1 MPCEVCLCSRLF
13 NCHVSRLIP
22 APCYYVAA
30 RRRRGAAD
38 CVPQTASYRDEADFH
53 LKCKYGAATRS
64 APPHTGTRCTLATLL
79 SGSVPVRI
87 LMINININKLHKNEG
102 QKDIKCK
109 KSNFHPRLMA
119 APSKRLP
126 QILVSPRQNWLGG
139 QGRR

>member
-1 MPCEVCLCSRLF
+1 MSPPMACRARCVC
-13 NCHVSRLIP
+13 VADYLIATCPRRSP

-30 RRRRGAAD
+30 RRRGAAD

-87 LMINININKLHKNEG
+87 LMININKFHK
-102 QKDIKCK
+102 
-109 KSNFHPRLMA
+109 
-119 APSKRLP
+119 
-126 QILVSPRQNWLGG
+126 
-139 QGRR
+139 